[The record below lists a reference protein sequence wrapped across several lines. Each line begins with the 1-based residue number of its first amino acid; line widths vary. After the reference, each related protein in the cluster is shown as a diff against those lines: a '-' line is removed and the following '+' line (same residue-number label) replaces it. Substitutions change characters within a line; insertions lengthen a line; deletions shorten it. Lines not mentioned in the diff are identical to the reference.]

1 MDKAGRW
8 TRRAVV
14 LSVLGYKACN
24 VVSVLKAT
32 RAVTDTRAITMKA
45 KEVVMVFICG
55 ETETSTRG
63 NGRKVSSMGKAV
75 SRGLQVLLTVDCI
88 QLRGSANLIRITRI

>member
-14 LSVLGYKACN
+14 LSVLGFKACN
-24 VVSVLKAT
+24 VVSALKAT
-32 RAVTDTRAITMKA
+32 RAVTGTRATIMKA
-45 KEVVMVFICG
+45 KEVVMVFTCG
-55 ETETSTRG
+55 KTETFTRG

-75 SRGLQVLLTVDCI
+75 SRGLQVLLTVHCI
-88 QLRGSANLIRITRI
+88 QLRGSANLVRITGI